1 MIAIKARWVIVSADD
16 VREDAAVLIDGARVA
31 DVVPWEQIPAGCALV
46 DRSRAIVH
54 PGFVNAH
61 EHQYGLLSH
70 GIPQPGEV
78 TDFDSFL
85 RAYWWPSI
93 EDRIRKQQV
102 LITSQASMAVMIRSG
117 ITAFCD
123 CLEGPLTEPDALIAQ
138 GEAVE
143 AAGMRAIVS
152 LESSERV
159 DEANGA
165 ACLLR
170 NAEAVDHFA
179 AHGGLVRGA
188 ICTHATF
195 TCSERMI
202 AHAAELAS
210 ERDCILQFHL
220 SESAY
225 EGGWTAAHLGRTP
238 VSIYE
243 SAGALGPSTLAAQV
257 VKTTPGELEVLLA
270 HGVKTAHLP
279 ISNCEVGGGVAPVP
293 AMLGMGFHPA
303 LGTDGYIDDF
313 YQVMRAA
320 SLIHKAW
327 AENTVVMPAPVVFRM
342 ATEYGA
348 EALHLDSVGTLAPGM
363 QADLVVYEDAQ
374 LTPVE
379 RHNIFDQLVIFGN
392 SGNVRDVYVAGRAI
406 LDDDVLATIDEE
418 RAFAELHAC
427 AAAFWKGMSA
437 G

>member
-1 MIAIKARWVIVSADD
+1 MIAIKAAWVIVSADD
-16 VREDAAVLIDGARVA
+16 VRERAAVLIDGSRVA
-31 DVVPWEQIPAGCALV
+31 DVVPWEQIPAGSTVV

-70 GIPQPGEV
+70 GIPQVGEV
-78 TDFDSFL
+78 VDFDSFL
-85 RAYWWPSI
+85 RAYWWPAI

-102 LITSQASMAVMIRSG
+102 LVTSRASMAEMIRSG

-123 CLEGPLTEPDALIAQ
+123 CLEGPLTEGDTLIAQ
-138 GEAVE
+138 GEAIE

-165 ACLLR
+165 ACLR
-170 NAEAVDHFA
+170 QNAEAVDHFA
-179 AHGGLVRGA
+179 ARGGLVRGA
-188 ICTHATF
+188 
-195 TCSERMI
+195 
-202 AHAAELAS
+202 
-210 ERDCILQFHL
+210 ILQFHL
-220 SESAY
+220 SESKY
-225 EGGWTAAHLGRTP
+225 EGEWTAAHLGRTP

-243 SAGALGPSTLAAQV
+243 SAGALGPNTLAAQV
-257 VKTTPGELEVLLA
+257 VKTTPAELEVLLA

-293 AMLGMGFHPA
+293 RMLEMGFRTA
-303 LGTDGYIDDF
+303 LGTDGYINDF

-320 SLIHKAW
+320 CLIHKAW
-327 AENTVVMPAPVVFRM
+327 AENTVVMPAREVFRM
-342 ATEYGA
+342 ATANGA
-348 EALHLDSVGTLAPGM
+348 EALHLSGVGTLEPGM

-374 LTPVE
+374 FTPVE

-392 SGNVRDVYVAGRAI
+392 SNNVRDVYVAGRAI
-406 LDDDVLATIDEE
+406 LEDDILTTIDEE
-418 RAFAELHAC
+418 RAFAELRAC
-427 AAAFWKGMSA
+427 ADAFWKGMVA
-437 G
+437 

>member
-1 MIAIKARWVIVSADD
+1 MIAIKAAWVIVSADD
-16 VREDAAVLIDGARVA
+16 VRERAAVLIDGTRVA
-31 DVVPWEQIPAGCALV
+31 DVVPWDQIPAGSTVV

-70 GIPQPGEV
+70 GIPQVGKV
-78 TDFDSFL
+78 VDFDSFL
-85 RAYWWPSI
+85 RAYWWPAI
-93 EDRIRKQQV
+93 EDRIRKEQV
-102 LITSQASMAVMIRSG
+102 LITSQASMAEMIRSG

-123 CLEGPLTEPDALIAQ
+123 CLEGPLTESDTLIAQ
-138 GEAVE
+138 GEAIE

-165 ACLLR
+165 RCLEM

-179 AHGGLVRGA
+179 ARGGLVRGA
-188 ICTHATF
+188 ICTHTTF
-195 TCSERMI
+195 TCPERMI
-202 AHAAELAS
+202 ARAAELAA
-210 ERDCILQFHL
+210 ERGAILQFHL
-220 SESAY
+220 SESKC
-225 EGGWTAAHLGRTP
+225 EGEWTAAHLGRTP

-243 SAGALGPSTLAAQV
+243 SAGALGPDTLAAQV
-257 VKTTPGELEVLLA
+257 VKTTPAELEVLLA

-293 AMLGMGFHPA
+293 RMLEMGFRTA
-303 LGTDGYIDDF
+303 LGTDGYINDI

-320 SLIHKAW
+320 CLIHKAW
-327 AENTVVMPAPVVFRM
+327 AENTVVMPAREVFRM
-342 ATEYGA
+342 ATANGA
-348 EALHLDSVGTLAPGM
+348 EALHPSGVGTLEPGM

-374 LTPVE
+374 FTPVE

-392 SGNVRDVYVAGRAI
+392 SNNVRDVYVAGRAI
-406 LDDDVLATIDEE
+406 LEDDILTTIDEE
-418 RAFAELHAC
+418 RAFAELRAC
-427 AAAFWKGMSA
+427 ADAFWKGMVA
-437 G
+437 

>member
-1 MIAIKARWVIVSADD
+1 MIAIKAAWVIVSADD
-16 VREDAAVLIDGARVA
+16 VRERAAVLIDGSRVA
-31 DVVPWEQIPAGCALV
+31 DVVPWEQIPVGSTVV

-70 GIPQPGEV
+70 GIPQVGKV
-78 TDFDSFL
+78 VDFDSFL
-85 RAYWWPSI
+85 RAYWWPAI
-93 EDRIRKQQV
+93 EDRIRKEQV
-102 LITSQASMAVMIRSG
+102 LITSQASMAEMIRSG

-123 CLEGPLTEPDALIAQ
+123 CLEGPLTESDTLIAQ
-138 GEAVE
+138 GEAIE

-165 ACLLR
+165 RCLEM

-179 AHGGLVRGA
+179 ARGGLVLGA
-188 ICTHATF
+188 ICTHTTF
-195 TCSERMI
+195 TCPERMI
-202 AHAAELAS
+202 ARAAELAA
-210 ERDCILQFHL
+210 ERGAILQFHL
-220 SESAY
+220 SESKC
-225 EGGWTAAHLGRTP
+225 EGEWTAAHLGRTP

-243 SAGALGPSTLAAQV
+243 SAGALGPDTLAAQV
-257 VKTTPGELEVLLA
+257 VKTTPAELEVLLA

-293 AMLGMGFHPA
+293 RMLEMGFRTA
-303 LGTDGYIDDF
+303 LGTDGYINDF

-320 SLIHKAW
+320 CLIHKAW
-327 AENTVVMPAPVVFRM
+327 AENTVVMPAREVFRM
-342 ATEYGA
+342 ATANGA
-348 EALHLDSVGTLAPGM
+348 EALHLSGVGTLEPGM

-374 LTPVE
+374 FTPVE

-392 SGNVRDVYVAGRAI
+392 SNNVRDVYVAGRAI
-406 LDDDVLATIDEE
+406 LEDDILTTIDEE
-418 RAFAELHAC
+418 RAFAELRAC
-427 AAAFWKGMSA
+427 ADAFWKGMVA
-437 G
+437 

>member
-1 MIAIKARWVIVSADD
+1 MIAIKAAWAIVSADD
-16 VREDAAVLIDGARVA
+16 VRERAAVLIDGSRVV
-31 DVVPWEQIPAGCALV
+31 DVVPWEQIPAGSTVV

-70 GIPQPGEV
+70 GIPQVGEV
-78 TDFDSFL
+78 VDFDSFL
-85 RAYWWPSI
+85 RAYWWPAI

-102 LITSQASMAVMIRSG
+102 LITSRASMAEMIRSG

-123 CLEGPLTEPDALIAQ
+123 CLEGPLTEGDTLIAQ
-138 GEAVE
+138 GEAIE

-165 ACLLR
+165 ACLR
-170 NAEAVDHFA
+170 QNAEAVDHFA
-179 AHGGLVRGA
+179 ARGGLVRGA
-188 ICTHATF
+188 ICTHTTF
-195 TCSERMI
+195 TCPERMI
-202 AHAAELAS
+202 ARAAELAA
-210 ERDCILQFHL
+210 ERGAILQFHL
-220 SESAY
+220 SESKY
-225 EGGWTAAHLGRTP
+225 EGEWTAAHLGRTP

-243 SAGALGPSTLAAQV
+243 SAGALGPNTLAAQV
-257 VKTTPGELEVLLA
+257 VKTTPAELEVLLA

-293 AMLGMGFHPA
+293 RMLGMGFCTA
-303 LGTDGYIDDF
+303 LGTDGYINDF

-320 SLIHKAW
+320 CLIHKAW
-327 AENTVVMPAPVVFRM
+327 AENTVVMPAREVFRM
-342 ATEYGA
+342 ATANGA
-348 EALHLDSVGTLAPGM
+348 EALHLSDVGTLEPGM

-374 LTPVE
+374 FTPVE

-392 SGNVRDVYVAGRAI
+392 SNNVRDVYVAGRAI
-406 LDDDVLATIDEE
+406 LEDDILTTIDEE
-418 RAFAELHAC
+418 RAFAELRAC
-427 AAAFWKGMSA
+427 ADAFWKGMVA
-437 G
+437 

>member
-1 MIAIKARWVIVSADD
+1 MIAIKAAWVIVSADD
-16 VREDAAVLIDGARVA
+16 VRERAAVLIDGARVA
-31 DVVPWEQIPAGCALV
+31 DVVPWEQIPAGSSVV

-70 GIPQPGEV
+70 GIPQVGEV
-78 TDFDSFL
+78 VDFDSFL
-85 RAYWWPSI
+85 RAYWWPAI

-102 LITSQASMAVMIRSG
+102 LITSQASMAEMIRSG

-123 CLEGPLTEPDALIAQ
+123 CLEGPLTETDTLIAQ
-138 GEAVE
+138 GEAIE

-152 LESSERV
+152 LESSERM

-165 ACLLR
+165 RCLEM

-179 AHGGLVRGA
+179 ARGGLVRGA
-188 ICTHATF
+188 ICTHTTF
-195 TCSERMI
+195 TCPERMI
-202 AHAAELAS
+202 ARAAELAA
-210 ERDCILQFHL
+210 ERGAILQFHL
-220 SESAY
+220 SESKY
-225 EGGWTAAHLGRTP
+225 EGEWTAAHLGRTP

-243 SAGALGPSTLAAQV
+243 SAGALGPNTLAAQV
-257 VKTTPGELEVLLA
+257 VKTTPAELEVLLA

-293 AMLGMGFHPA
+293 RMLEMGFRTA
-303 LGTDGYIDDF
+303 LGTDGYINDF

-320 SLIHKAW
+320 CLIHKAW
-327 AENTVVMPAPVVFRM
+327 AENTVVMPAREVFRM
-342 ATEYGA
+342 ATAYGA
-348 EALHLDSVGTLAPGM
+348 EAMHLSGVGTLEPGM

-374 LTPVE
+374 FTPVA

-392 SGNVRDVYVAGRAI
+392 SNNVRDVYVAGRAI
-406 LDDDVLATIDEE
+406 LEDDILTTIDEE
-418 RAFAELHAC
+418 RAFAELRAC
-427 AAAFWKGMSA
+427 ADAFWKGMVA
-437 G
+437 

>member
-1 MIAIKARWVIVSADD
+1 MIAIKAAWVIVSADD
-16 VREDAAVLIDGARVA
+16 VRERAAVLIDGSRVA
-31 DVVPWEQIPAGCALV
+31 DVVPWEQIPAGSTVV

-70 GIPQPGEV
+70 GIPQVGEV
-78 TDFDSFL
+78 VDFDSFL
-85 RAYWWPSI
+85 RAYWWPAI

-102 LITSQASMAVMIRSG
+102 LITSRASMAEMIRSG

-123 CLEGPLTEPDALIAQ
+123 CLEGPLTESDTLIAQ
-138 GEAVE
+138 GEAIE

-165 ACLLR
+165 RCLEM
-170 NAEAVDHFA
+170 NAEAVDHFSA
-179 AHGGLVRGA
+179 RGGLVRGA
-188 ICTHATF
+188 ICTHTTF
-195 TCSERMI
+195 TCPECMI
-202 AHAAELAS
+202 AHAAELAA
-210 ERDCILQFHL
+210 ERDAILQFHL
-220 SESAY
+220 SESKY
-225 EGGWTAAHLGRTP
+225 EGAWTAAHLGRTP

-243 SAGALGPSTLAAQV
+243 AAGALGPRTLAAQV
-257 VKTTPGELEVLLA
+257 VKTTPAELEVLLA

-293 AMLGMGFHPA
+293 RMLEMGFRTA
-303 LGTDGYIDDF
+303 LGTDGYINDI

-320 SLIHKAW
+320 CLIHKAW
-327 AENTVVMPAPVVFRM
+327 AENTVVMPAREVFRM
-342 ATEYGA
+342 ATANGA
-348 EALHLDSVGTLAPGM
+348 EALHLSGVGTLEPGM

-374 LTPVE
+374 FTPVE

-392 SGNVRDVYVAGRAI
+392 SNNVRDVYVAGRAI
-406 LDDDVLATIDEE
+406 LEDDILTTIDEE
-418 RAFAELHAC
+418 RAFAELRAC
-427 AAAFWKGMSA
+427 ADAFWKGMVA
-437 G
+437 